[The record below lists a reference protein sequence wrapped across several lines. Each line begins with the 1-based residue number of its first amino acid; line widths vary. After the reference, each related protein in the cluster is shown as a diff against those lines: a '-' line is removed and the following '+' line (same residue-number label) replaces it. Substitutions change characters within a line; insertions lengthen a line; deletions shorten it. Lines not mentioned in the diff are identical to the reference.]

1 MKNLSIRQIKCLI
14 TLILAVFLCGAPAV
28 AQTQK
33 IAVKLDMTKVPM
45 KTVMNEIEKQ
55 TKYLFLLYGRNRHE
69 THRLDQGRFEAS
81 QRGAAAAVQGHGHHL

>member
-14 TLILAVFLCGAPAV
+14 TLILAVLLCGAPAV

-45 KTVMNEIEKQ
+45 NVVMNES
-55 TKYLFLLYGRNRHE
+55 
-69 THRLDQGRFEAS
+69 AP
-81 QRGAAAAVQGHGHHL
+81 

>member
-55 TKYLFLLYGRNRHE
+55 TKYLFLYTDEIDTKRIVSIKADSKPLNE
-69 THRLDQGRFEAS
+69 VLPLLF
-81 QRGAAAAVQGHGHHL
+81 